1 MKSPRSC
8 GSIAMPAPRKREPYP
23 GFDWSWVPTPETP
36 ALLFDIETDGLLD
49 ETSTIHC
56 LCAKDFLTGESFSFG
71 PGEIEDGLTLLSA
84 APLLVAH
91 NGLCF
96 DAPAIRKLYPR
107 VTFPPLFD
115 TLTASRLIWPNLKD
129 LDFTALRKKSCR
141 FPPKLTGSHSL
152 DAWGQRLGVMKGD
165 YGKTTENAWDRW
177 SEAMQRYCEQDVA
190 VLEALY
196 RHILN
201 QRYSPEA
208 LALEHEFQTV
218 IFHQE
223 RAGVWFDE
231 RAAQSLYAELAAK
244 RNDAA
249 TALQEVFP
257 PKRIEEIFIPK
268 ANNRARGYVKG
279 VPFTKV
285 RYEPFNPASRQQI
298 AGRLMEKH
306 GWKPSEFTDTG
317 QPKVDEDVLASLPF
331 PECKPL
337 VDYLELLK
345 IIGMLAEGKNG
356 WLKLVGP
363 DGRIHGKV
371 ITNGAVTGRCTHN
384 SPNLAQIPARGQ
396 YGKHC
401 RALFAAPPGQVMVG
415 ADASGLE
422 LRMLAHYLAAYD
434 GGAYAKV
441 LLEGDIHTAN
451 QHAAGLETRDNAKTF
466 IYAFLYG
473 AGDEKLGSIVAPLA
487 SSAVQT
493 KRGRALK
500 ARFFRS
506 LPAIKRLID
515 DVQGVLTG
523 PNKRPYLIGI
533 DGRHLPIRSFHS
545 ALNTLLQSAGAVL
558 MKLATVIFHKEAQRR
573 GFKLGEDYV
582 QVLHVHKLLHCGR

>member
-1 MKSPRSC
+1 
-8 GSIAMPAPRKREPYP
+8 MPAPRKREPYP
-23 GFDWSWVPTPETP
+23 AFGWSWVPTPDTP

-49 ETSTIHC
+49 ETTTIHC
-56 LCAKDFLTGESFSFG
+56 ICAKDFLTGESFSFG
-71 PGEIEDGLTLLSA
+71 PGGIEDGLRLLSA

-96 DAPAIRKLYPR
+96 DIPAIQKLHPNLLLPR
-107 VTFPPLFD
+107 LFD
-115 TLTASRLIWPNLKD
+115 TLTASRLIWTNLKD
-129 LDFTALRKKSCR
+129 LDFTQLRKKSCR
-141 FPPKLTGSHSL
+141 FPPKLAGSHSL

-165 YGKTTENAWDRW
+165 YGKMTENAWSRW
-177 SEAMQRYCEQDVA
+177 SEDMQRYCEQDVE

-196 RHILN
+196 RHILD

-208 LALEHEFQTV
+208 LVLEHEFQAV

-223 RAGVWFDE
+223 RTGVWFDE

-244 RNDAA
+244 RNDAV

-257 PKRIEEIFIPK
+257 PKRIEEVFIPK
-268 ANNRARGYVKG
+268 ANNRTRGYVKG

-298 AGRLMEKH
+298 ADRLMEKH

-363 DGRIHGKV
+363 DGRIHGRV

-396 YGKHC
+396 YGKQC
-401 RALFAAPPGQVMVG
+401 RALFAAPPPLVQVG

-434 GGAYAKV
+434 GGAYAKA

-523 PNKRPYLIGI
+523 PANAPTSSASTGGTCISAPPTRP
-533 DGRHLPIRSFHS
+533 
-545 ALNTLLQSAGAVL
+545 
-558 MKLATVIFHKEAQRR
+558 
-573 GFKLGEDYV
+573 
-582 QVLHVHKLLHCGR
+582 